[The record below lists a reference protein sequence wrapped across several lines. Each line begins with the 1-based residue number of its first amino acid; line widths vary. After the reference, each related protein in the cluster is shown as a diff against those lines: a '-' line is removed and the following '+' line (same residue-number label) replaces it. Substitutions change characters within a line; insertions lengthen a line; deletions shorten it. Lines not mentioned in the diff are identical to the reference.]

1 MFNDAIMLLAS
12 KGNVK
17 RGARLKQRP
26 NDRLGFNEE
35 KELLSIHKNSFFP
48 LCSLGIAL
56 FAAIPCYLLITPKS
70 FSMPNPFFRALPFFL
85 FLLRTLLT
93 FCLAFAKLEAR
104 QRTGCRY
111 RSSK

>member
-1 MFNDAIMLLAS
+1 MPSCSQQA
-12 KGNVK
+12 KVTKNVVPTSNN
-17 RGARLKQRP
+17 GLTT
-26 NDRLGFNEE
+26 DLGYNEE

-56 FAAIPCYLLITPKS
+56 LAANPCYLPITPKS

-111 RSSK
+111 LASK